1 MIVRTFRRFAVAA
14 LLALAAATP
23 VHADPKADI
32 MAAHGKMMEKGRFR
46 MTGTS
51 VAGDQTTRMESA
63 VVWPDR
69 YHMKMDGAGGI
80 NEIIVIPGETWMKQG
95 GSWMKLPMDMS
106 AMIQSLTP
114 EAMRKSFE
122 GMTNVRELGSES
134 IGGRDAVGYA
144 YDSKVEIMGITST
157 SSVRLW
163 VDEDTGLPL
172 RQEIDGKA
180 MGVSSK
186 TVQDYVFDPAVEVRA
201 PK

>member
-1 MIVRTFRRFAVAA
+1 MSHVMFRRFAAA
-14 LLALAAATP
+14 VLLALAVATP
-23 VHADPKADI
+23 ALADPKADI
-32 MAAHGKMMEKGRFR
+32 MAAHAKMLEKGKFR

-51 VAGDQTTRMESA
+51 VAGDQTTRMDSV

-69 YHMKMDGAGGI
+69 YHMKMDGAGGPT
-80 NEIIVIPGETWMKQG
+80 EIIVIPGETWMNQG

-106 AMIQSLTP
+106 AMIQSMTP

-134 IGGRDAVGYA
+134 IDGRDAVGYA
-144 YDSKVEIMGITST
+144 YDSKVEMMGITST

-172 RQEIDGKA
+172 RQEVDGEA
-180 MGVSSK
+180 MGVKSR